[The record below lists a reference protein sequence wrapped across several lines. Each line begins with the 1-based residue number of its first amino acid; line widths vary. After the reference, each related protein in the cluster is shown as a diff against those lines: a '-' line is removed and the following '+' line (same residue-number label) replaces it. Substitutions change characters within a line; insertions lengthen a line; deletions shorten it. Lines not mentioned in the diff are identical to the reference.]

1 VGAGAGIDGFES
13 GVGGISALS
22 EFYAYLWGPSLALSE
37 LNFAGPAERQHR
49 YVLRWLQRP
58 GAATLLK
65 KSSWVG
71 SLGYL
76 RKHQTTG

>member
-49 YVLRWLQRP
+49 Y
-58 GAATLLK
+58 ACA
-65 KSSWVG
+65 G
-71 SLGYL
+71 SKGRARRLY
-76 RKHQTTG
+76 